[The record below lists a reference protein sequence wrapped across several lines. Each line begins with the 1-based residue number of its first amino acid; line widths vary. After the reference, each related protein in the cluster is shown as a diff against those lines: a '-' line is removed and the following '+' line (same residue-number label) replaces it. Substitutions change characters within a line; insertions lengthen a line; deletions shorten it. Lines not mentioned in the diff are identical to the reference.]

1 MLLLLQPQQMHSD
14 ARERDLV
21 EEPKKQ
27 KPAYVNLLRD
37 TLPATVKLIS
47 QYKNASSPMNIG
59 VSSS

>member
-14 ARERDLV
+14 ARERVLV

-37 TLPATVKLIS
+37 TLPETLKLIS
-47 QYKNASSPMNIG
+47 K
-59 VSSS
+59 